1 MYSLRN
7 VEKTHKVTEKFW
19 TALSSYFIKLTEEM
33 YFMSCMDEYSYDY
46 SFSNYLMNLKI
57 ASHIGIKPFP
67 LEEKLSDDEIFDLIE
82 AIYQII
88 EVPNSSTK
96 GTTISNIR
104 YEFTL
109 QINKMFQNFK
119 MNYILIKGEIKALH
133 SEELNELF
141 LDSFNCFDKE
151 IKEFIQIALK
161 KFKSRDIK
169 EQRIALNKLVDAY
182 ERIKMLENPKDK
194 KESAKKISKLVDKE
208 NTFFETDM
216 MKMTRIANN
225 EFMIRHTELDKTK
238 IESVVVIEYL
248 FYLYYNS
255 IRAILLAKEIL
266 INNWGKN
273 ESNIDNFDII

>member
-7 VEKTHKVTEKFW
+7 AEKTHKVTEKFW
-19 TALSSYFIKLTEEM
+19 IALSSYFISLTEEG
-33 YFMSCMDEYSYDY
+33 YFWSCMEGYGHDY
-46 SFSNYLMNLKI
+46 SLSDYSINLKI
-57 ASHIGIKPFP
+57 ASQIGIKPFP
-67 LEEKLSDDEIFDLIE
+67 LEKKLNDEEIFDLIE
-82 AIYQII
+82 AMYQII
-88 EVPNSSTK
+88 EVPPNNTPK

-109 QINKMFQNFK
+109 QINKIFKNFK
-119 MNYILIKGEIKALH
+119 MNYNLTMGEIKALH

-151 IKEFIQIALK
+151 IKEFIQMALE

-182 ERIKMLENPKDK
+182 ERIKMLENPEDK
-194 KESAKKISKLVDKE
+194 KESVKKISKSIDKE
-208 NTFFETDM
+208 NIFFETDL

-238 IESVVVIEYL
+238 IESIEVIEYL

-255 IRAILLAKEIL
+255 IRAILLVKTRS
-266 INNWGKN
+266 K
-273 ESNIDNFDII
+273 

>member
-33 YFMSCMDEYSYDY
+33 YFMSCMDGYSYDY

-88 EVPNSSTK
+88 EVPNSSPK

-151 IKEFIQIALK
+151 IKEFIQIALE

-169 EQRIALNKLVDAY
+169 EQRIGLNKLVDAY

-194 KESAKKISKLVDKE
+194 KESAKKISELVDKE
-208 NTFFETDM
+208 TAFFETDM